1 MSSYND
7 LLYEVRGPVAK
18 ISINRPDR
26 LNSLSLP
33 GTRDEI
39 SDALDR
45 INDDSEIRSVIITG
59 VGERAFSTG
68 WDMESIG
75 ELNLAELEEILRGNL
90 DMFFKIWDLRQPVVA
105 AINGYAIA
113 AGASLA
119 MICDMAIAAE
129 SAQIGE
135 PEIRHYALSPLII
148 MPFLMPSK
156 ALHEYYYTGDMLKA
170 EDMLRLGLVN
180 RIVPGEELEEAAW
193 KLAERIA
200 KVPPYP
206 LQMTKRSLRA
216 TYEAM
221 GFNKAMRQHGLA
233 DALVIGADLPEK
245 QALFEILAN
254 EGMRAFLEARDG
266 PFRE

>member
-1 MSSYND
+1 MSSYDD
-7 LLYEVRGPVAK
+7 LLFEIRGPVAK
-18 ISINRPDR
+18 ITINRPDR

-33 GTRDEI
+33 ATRDEL

-45 INDDSEIRSVIITG
+45 INDDAEIRSVIITG
-59 VGERAFSTG
+59 VGDRAFSTG

-75 ELNLAELEEILRGNL
+75 ELNMAELEEILRGNL
-90 DMFFKIWDLRQPVVA
+90 DMFFKIWDLRQPVIA
-105 AINGYAIA
+105 AINGFAIA

-119 MICDMAIAAE
+119 MICDIAIAAE
-129 SAQIGE
+129 NARIGE

-148 MPFLMPSK
+148 MPYLMPSK
-156 ALHEYYYTGDMLKA
+156 ALHEYYYTGDMLNA
-170 EDMLRLGLVN
+170 EDMYRLGLVN
-180 RIVPGEELEEAAW
+180 RVVPAEELQDTAW

-206 LQMTKRSLRA
+206 QQMTKRSLRA

-221 GFNKAMRQHGLA
+221 GFKTAMRQHGLA
-233 DALVIGADLPEK
+233 DALVIGADLPE
-245 QALFEILAN
+245 QRALFEILAN